1 MEVRSSIPVDV
12 GGGVRKTITSR
23 RGLVIEIDPMS
34 ALNDSIL
41 AICATISEYK
51 CVQERLYL
59 RIFACEGLQSH
70 EEEVPDRL
78 VPRKHNLVFP

>member
-34 ALNDSIL
+34 ALNDSIV
-41 AICATISEYK
+41 AICAAISGYK
-51 CVQERLYL
+51 CVQEQILLTDIRL
-59 RIFACEGLQSH
+59 
-70 EEEVPDRL
+70 
-78 VPRKHNLVFP
+78 

>member
-41 AICATISEYK
+41 AICATISGYK
-51 CVQERLYL
+51 CVQE
-59 RIFACEGLQSH
+59 
-70 EEEVPDRL
+70 
-78 VPRKHNLVFP
+78 

>member
-12 GGGVRKTITSR
+12 GGGVRKAITSR

-41 AICATISEYK
+41 AICATISGYNG
-51 CVQERLYL
+51 VQEQTLLTDIRL
-59 RIFACEGLQSH
+59 
-70 EEEVPDRL
+70 
-78 VPRKHNLVFP
+78 